1 MRNKKKTLQEKK
13 RLSPKLKYPPIK
25 TKDLTKKNR
34 DSTTDH
40 PNSYATDT
48 VSKNLKSTTNTL
60 GSKTERF
67 GRESLKKAPDT
78 LKKAKSSAVQL
89 KRKIYLASNNIK
101 TRSAAESMK
110 KAKEAAKVAQT
121 SVKASQKAA
130 QAAKVAAERSAR
142 AAKATAKA
150 IVATVKATISAVKSL
165 TTLIAAGGWVVVVV
179 ILFICM
185 TGFILSSGFG
195 IFYSSNGNHPDSK
208 TIPEVIE
215 QISQDFATE
224 VERIKQENPHD
235 EVIENL
241 PQIDWREVIAVF
253 AVKYALDPDNPTDVV
268 NVDQN
273 KFEKIRSIFWD
284 MYPITYSLE
293 TVDLSDNDPQ
303 TILHITV
310 NAKNCW
316 DMATRYDFNPEQR
329 KQLDEL
335 LKPEYNDLWDALLKS
350 KL

>member
-1 MRNKKKTLQEKK
+1 MRNKKKTVQEKK

-78 LKKAKSSAVQL
+78 LKKAKSGAAQI
-89 KRKIYLASNNIK
+89 KRRIYIAYNNIK

-110 KAKEAAKVAQT
+110 KTKEAANAAQT

-142 AAKATAKA
+142 AVKATVKA
-150 IVATVKATISAVKSL
+150 IVATVKATISAVKGL
-165 TTLIAAGGWVVVVV
+165 TTLIAAGGWVAGVV
-179 ILFICM
+179 ILIVCM

-195 IFYSSNGNHPDSK
+195 IFYSSNGNHPDSM

-224 VERIKQENPHD
+224 VERIKQEHPHD
-235 EVIENL
+235 EVIENI
-241 PQIDWREVIAVF
+241 PQIDWREVLAVF
-253 AVKYALDPDNPTDVV
+253 AAKYAMDPNNPTDLV
-268 NVDQN
+268 NIDPSELN
-273 KFEKIRSIFWD
+273 AIESLFWD
-284 MYPITYSLE
+284 MHHISFSIDSIE
-293 TVDLSDNDPQ
+293 LSEGV
-303 TILHITV
+303 TTSILHISVDRKT
-310 NAKNCW
+310 CW
-316 DMATRYDFNPEQR
+316 DMATEYAFTPEQQA
-329 KQLDEL
+329 QLEEL
-335 LKPEYNDLWDALLKS
+335 LKPEYGQLWQTLLTP
-350 KL
+350 